1 MVKTSLKSQIVRSV
15 LMESLCAV
23 SLSSPKPDIFE
34 TVESTTLLS
43 EVQIEPSRL
52 LKNMDCPRQ
61 AMLKKVRRV
70 ITISCFIILELEGR
84 LGVVTYRIV

>member
-1 MVKTSLKSQIVRSV
+1 
-15 LMESLCAV
+15 
-23 SLSSPKPDIFE
+23 
-34 TVESTTLLS
+34 
-43 EVQIEPSRL
+43 
-52 LKNMDCPRQ
+52 MDCPRQ